1 MKTRFAPIGAILSVL
16 AFLAWMSSGARNDPS
31 VFEGEGPLAASVSA
45 TPEAAPVLQERAGGS
60 AVPCAVPLAWHI
72 ARVDESFGLSRV
84 EATTAFR
91 QAATLWEEAVGPG
104 LFSHEPD
111 GGLAVRFVYD
121 DRQEKAQERSR
132 LERELDEA
140 SASFGTQ
147 KDGLDARRE
156 RYEGMRTQYQ
166 GDSRDL
172 DRRVSS
178 LNDSIR
184 YWNARGDAPEDVLSA
199 LGTLGS
205 TLDAEREGLV
215 AREQEIVEL
224 RQRLAD
230 DLERF
235 NREVAAQR
243 TEREAFEAAFP
254 ASSVRSAAYRE
265 AAHTRDGR
273 VTSVTREIRIY
284 RFDSLEEIVHVAAHE
299 LGHALGLGHSGVA
312 GALMAEEFAQ
322 SVLTEGAPSV
332 QPADIEALRSKCPE
346 L

>member
-1 MKTRFAPIGAILSVL
+1 MKNRFAPFGAILSVL
-16 AFLAWMSSGARNDPS
+16 AFLAWVSSGTRNDPS
-31 VFEGEGPLAASVSA
+31 VSEGEGPLAASASA
-45 TPEAAPVLQERAGGS
+45 IPEAVPVLQEQAGGS

-72 ARVDESFGLSRV
+72 ARVDESFRLSHE

-104 LFSHEPD
+104 LFSHEPN

-121 DRQEKAQERSR
+121 DRQQKAQERSR
-132 LERELDEA
+132 LERKLDEA
-140 SASFGTQ
+140 SASFEAQ
-147 KDGLDARRE
+147 KDGLDARSE

-166 GDSRDL
+166 EAIRHL

-184 YWNARGDAPEDVLSA
+184 YWNARGDAPEDLLSA

-215 AREQEIVEL
+215 ARGQEIVEL

-235 NREVAAQR
+235 NREVEAQR
-243 TEREAFEAAFP
+243 TEREAFAAAFP
-254 ASSVRSAAYRE
+254 ASSVQSGEYRE

-284 RFDSLEEIVHVAAHE
+284 RFNSLEELVHVAAHE
-299 LGHALGLGHSGVA
+299 LGHALGLGHSSVPR
-312 GALMAEEFAQ
+312 ALMGEEFAQ

-332 QPADIEALRSKCPE
+332 QPTDVEALRSKCPE

>member
-1 MKTRFAPIGAILSVL
+1 MKNRFAPIGAILSVL
-16 AFLAWMSSGARNDPS
+16 AFLAWVSSGARNDPS

-72 ARVDESFGLSRV
+72 ARVDESFGLSRA

-104 LFSHEPD
+104 LFLNEPD

-132 LERELDEA
+132 LERELDEVRA
-140 SASFGTQ
+140 SSEAQ
-147 KDGLDARRE
+147 KDGLDARSE
-156 RYEGMRTQYQ
+156 RYEGTRAQYQ
-166 GDSRDL
+166 EASRDL

-199 LGTLGS
+199 LATLGS
-205 TLDAEREGLV
+205 TLDAEREGLA
-215 AREQEIVEL
+215 ARGQEIVEL

-235 NREVAAQR
+235 NREVEVQR

-254 ASSVRSAAYRE
+254 ASSVQSGEYRE

-273 VTSVTREIRIY
+273 VISVTREIRIY
-284 RFDSLEEIVHVAAHE
+284 RFNSLEELVHVAAHE

-312 GALMAEEFAQ
+312 RALMGEEFAQ
-322 SVLTEGAPSV
+322 SLLTEGAPSV
-332 QPADIEALRSKCPE
+332 QPTDIEALRSKCPE